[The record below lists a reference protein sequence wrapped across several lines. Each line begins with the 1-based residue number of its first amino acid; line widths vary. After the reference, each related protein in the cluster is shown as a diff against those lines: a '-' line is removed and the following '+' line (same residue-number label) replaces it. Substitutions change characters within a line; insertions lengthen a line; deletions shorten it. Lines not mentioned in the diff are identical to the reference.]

1 METILTIFW
10 KSAVLITLFY
20 FVYKGFLHKE
30 TYFKSIRYFL
40 LTGIIAAVILPFI
53 IIPIY
58 VETEFVQPAFEVIE
72 STFIKSTTSSY
83 STFNWAGIML
93 FSYFVV
99 AAYFIIRLG
108 IQLLSIG
115 VLIYKNKC
123 VKEGSY
129 YFVEIADEIT
139 PFSFFNFIVYNPDRF
154 SKTELDQILAHEKV
168 HANQQHSIDTIM
180 ANLLVAF
187 QWFNPFAWLYKKDIE
202 QNLEFIADKC
212 ALKVSKSQRS
222 YQQLLLKT
230 SIPNYQMALA
240 NNFYNSLLKKR
251 IIMLQSKKSNSK
263 SQWKIALI
271 LPLLIA
277 FLFAFNTKTIAQK
290 KEVKKVVVK
299 ETIEIYARM
308 ITKES
313 TKDELAEVSK
323 SFAEKGLDVKFSGVK
338 MDKNMITAIKI
349 EAKAKDGKASASYA
363 SNDNNGINPVKISY
377 DKENNNLSIG
387 SAEGTHMSALHSTDE
402 DHHKIIKHRIKGD
415 GKKMVFIHKDGDDAE
430 DEDVNIWVDEKGDTT
445 KIIKKKIMVKMGE
458 GDENED
464 IHEIIIDEDGDG
476 EKIEKEIVKIKVN
489 GSKGDGNRF
498 LTKTLNALDN
508 DDDTNTVTTYI
519 VNGKEMTKEEFKKM
533 DKDKIKT
540 IEIKKEVKKE
550 K

>member
-1 METILTIFW
+1 MEATLTFIW
-10 KSAVLITLFY
+10 KSAVLISLFY
-20 FVYKGFLHKE
+20 IVYKSFLHKE

-40 LTGIIAAVILPFI
+40 LAGIIAAVILPFI
-53 IIPIY
+53 IVPIY
-58 VETEFVQPAFEVIE
+58 VTTEFIQPDFQVME
-72 STFIKSTTSSY
+72 SLLMKNTVDSY
-83 STFNWAGIML
+83 STFNWMNVLL
-93 FSYFVV
+93 FSYFIG
-99 AAYFIIRLG
+99 AGYFLLRLC

-115 VLIYKNKC
+115 SLIYKNKY
-123 VKEGSY
+123 VKSDGY
-129 YFVEIADEIT
+129 YFVEIENDIS

-154 SKTELDQILAHEKV
+154 SKTELEQILAHEKI
-168 HANQQHSIDTIM
+168 HAMQHHSIDNIM

-187 QWFNPFAWLYKKDIE
+187 QWFNPIAWLYKKDIE
-202 QNLEFIADKC
+202 QNLEFIADEC
-212 ALKVSKSQRS
+212 ALKVSKSHRS

-271 LPLLIA
+271 LPLMMA
-277 FLFAFNTKTIAQK
+277 FVFTFNTKTIAQK
-290 KEVKKVVVK
+290 KEVKKEIVK
-299 ETIEIYARM
+299 ITTEVYARM

-313 TKDELAEVSK
+313 TKDDLAEVSK
-323 SFAEKGLDVKFSGVK
+323 SFAEKGLDVKFNGVK
-338 MDKNMITAIKI
+338 TDKNMITAIKI
-349 EAKAKDGKASASYA
+349 EAKANNGKASASYA
-363 SNDNNGINPVKISY
+363 ANDNNGINPVKISY

-387 SAEGTHMSALHSTDE
+387 SAEGTHMSELHFTDK
-402 DHHKIIKHRIKGD
+402 DHKIMKHRVKGD
-415 GKKMVFIHKDGDDAE
+415 GKKMVFIQKDGDDFE

-445 KIIKKKIMVKMGE
+445 KIIKKKIMVKMEEGE
-458 GDENED
+458 DNED

-476 EKIEKEIVKIKVN
+476 KKIKKEIIKIK
-489 GSKGDGNRF
+489 GSKGEGKGDF
-498 LTKTLNALDN
+498 IFIS
-508 DDDTNTVTTYI
+508 DDDEDDANTVTTYI

>member
-1 METILTIFW
+1 MEATLTFIW
-10 KSAVLITLFY
+10 KSAVLISLFY
-20 FVYKGFLHKE
+20 IVYKSFLHKE

-40 LTGIIAAVILPFI
+40 LAGIIAAVILPFI
-53 IIPIY
+53 IVPIY
-58 VETEFVQPAFEVIE
+58 VTTEFIQPDFQVME
-72 STFIKSTTSSY
+72 SLLMKNTVDSY
-83 STFNWAGIML
+83 STFNWMNVLL
-93 FSYFVV
+93 FSYFVG
-99 AAYFIIRLG
+99 AGYFLLRLC

-115 VLIYKNKC
+115 SLIYKNKY
-123 VKEGSY
+123 VKSGGY
-129 YFVEIADEIT
+129 CFVEIENDIS

-154 SKTELDQILAHEKV
+154 SKTELEQILAHEKI
-168 HANQQHSIDTIM
+168 HAMQHHSIDNIM

-187 QWFNPFAWLYKKDIE
+187 QWFNPIAWLYKKDIE
-202 QNLEFIADKC
+202 QNLEFIADEC
-212 ALKVSKSQRS
+212 ALKVSKSHRS

-271 LPLLIA
+271 LPLMMA
-277 FLFAFNTKTIAQK
+277 FVFTFNTKTIAQK
-290 KEVKKVVVK
+290 KEVKKEIVK
-299 ETIEIYARM
+299 ITTEVYARM

-313 TKDELAEVSK
+313 TKDDLAEVSK
-323 SFAEKGLDVKFSGVK
+323 SFAEKGLDVKFNGVK

-349 EAKAKDGKASASYA
+349 EAKANNGKASASYA
-363 SNDNNGINPVKISY
+363 ANDSKGINPVKISY

-387 SAEGTHMSALHSTDE
+387 SAEGTHMSELHFTDK
-402 DHHKIIKHRIKGD
+402 DHKIMKHRVKGD
-415 GKKMVFIHKDGDDAE
+415 GKKMVFIQKDGDDFE

-445 KIIKKKIMVKMGE
+445 KIIKKKIMVKMEEGE
-458 GDENED
+458 DNED

-476 EKIEKEIVKIKVN
+476 KKIKKEIIKIK
-489 GSKGDGNRF
+489 GSKGEGKGDF
-498 LTKTLNALDN
+498 IFIS
-508 DDDTNTVTTYI
+508 DDDEDDANTVTTYI

>member
-1 METILTIFW
+1 MEATLTFIW
-10 KSAVLITLFY
+10 KSAVLISLFY
-20 FVYKGFLHKE
+20 IVYKSFLHKE

-40 LTGIIAAVILPFI
+40 LAGIIAAVILPFI

-58 VETEFVQPAFEVIE
+58 VTTEFIQPDFQVME
-72 STFIKSTTSSY
+72 SLLMNNTVDSY
-83 STFNWAGIML
+83 STFNWMSVLL
-93 FSYFVV
+93 FSYFVG
-99 AAYFIIRLG
+99 AGYFLIRLI

-115 VLIYKNKC
+115 SLIYKNKY
-123 VKEGSY
+123 VKSDGY
-129 YFVEIADEIT
+129 YFVEIENDIS

-154 SKTELDQILAHEKV
+154 SKTELEQILAHEKI
-168 HANQQHSIDTIM
+168 HAMQHHSIDNIM

-187 QWFNPFAWLYKKDIE
+187 QWFNPIAWLYKKDIE
-202 QNLEFIADKC
+202 QNLEFIADEC
-212 ALKVSKSQRS
+212 ALKVSKSNRS

-230 SIPNYQMALA
+230 CIPNYQMALA

-263 SQWKIALI
+263 SQWKIAII

-277 FLFAFNTKTIAQK
+277 FVFTFNTKTIAQK
-290 KEVKKVVVK
+290 KVVKKEVVK
-299 ETIEIYARM
+299 ITTEVYARM

-313 TKDELAEVSK
+313 TKEDLDEVSK
-323 SFAEKGLDVKFSGVK
+323 SFAENGLDVKFNGVK
-338 MDKNMITAIKI
+338 MDKNMITNIKI
-349 EAKAKDGKASASYA
+349 EAKANNGKASASYA
-363 SNDNNGINPVKISY
+363 ANDSNGINPVKISY

-387 SAEGTHMSALHSTDE
+387 SAEGTHMSELHFSDK
-402 DHHKIIKHRIKGD
+402 DHKIMMHRMKGD
-415 GKKMVFIHKDGDDAE
+415 GKKMVFIHKDGEDVE

-458 GDENED
+458 GEDNED
-464 IHEIIIDEDGDG
+464 IQEIIIDENVDGK
-476 EKIEKEIVKIKVN
+476 KIKKEIIKIK
-489 GSKGDGNRF
+489 GSKGEGKDDF
-498 LTKTLNALDN
+498 IFIS
-508 DDDTNTVTTYI
+508 DDDEDDANTVTTYI
-519 VNGKEMTKEEFKKM
+519 VNGKEMTKEEFKKL

>member
-1 METILTIFW
+1 MEATLTFIW
-10 KSAVLITLFY
+10 KSAVLISIFY
-20 FVYKGFLHKE
+20 IVYKSFLHKE

-40 LTGIIAAVILPFI
+40 LAGIIAAVILPFI

-58 VETEFVQPAFEVIE
+58 VTTEFIQPDFQVME
-72 STFIKSTTSSY
+72 SLLMNNTVDSY
-83 STFNWAGIML
+83 STFNWMSVLL
-93 FSYFVV
+93 FSYFVG
-99 AAYFIIRLG
+99 AGYFLIRLI

-115 VLIYKNKC
+115 SLIYKNKY
-123 VKEGSY
+123 VKSDGY
-129 YFVEIADEIT
+129 YFVEIENDIS

-154 SKTELDQILAHEKV
+154 SKTELEQILAHEKI
-168 HANQQHSIDTIM
+168 HAMQHHSIDNIM

-187 QWFNPFAWLYKKDIE
+187 QWFNPIAWLYKKDIE
-202 QNLEFIADKC
+202 QNLEFIADEC
-212 ALKVSKSQRS
+212 ALKVSKSNRS

-230 SIPNYQMALA
+230 CIPNYQMALA

-263 SQWKIALI
+263 SQWKIAII

-277 FLFAFNTKTIAQK
+277 FVFTFNTKTIAQK
-290 KEVKKVVVK
+290 KVVKKEVVK
-299 ETIEIYARM
+299 ITTEVYARM

-313 TKDELAEVSK
+313 TKEDLDQVSK
-323 SFAEKGLDVKFSGVK
+323 SFAENGLDVKFNGVK
-338 MDKNMITAIKI
+338 MDKNMITNIKI
-349 EAKAKDGKASASYA
+349 EAKANNGKASASYA
-363 SNDNNGINPVKISY
+363 ANDSNGINPVKISY

-387 SAEGTHMSALHSTDE
+387 SAEGTHMSELHFSDK
-402 DHHKIIKHRIKGD
+402 DHKIMMHRMKGD
-415 GKKMVFIHKDGDDAE
+415 GKKMVFIHKDGEDVE

-458 GDENED
+458 GEDNED
-464 IHEIIIDEDGDG
+464 IQEIIIDENVDGK
-476 EKIEKEIVKIKVN
+476 KIKKEIIKIK
-489 GSKGDGNRF
+489 GSKGEGKDDF
-498 LTKTLNALDN
+498 IFIS
-508 DDDTNTVTTYI
+508 DDDEDDANTVTTYI
-519 VNGKEMTKEEFKKM
+519 VNGKEMTKEEFKKL

>member
-1 METILTIFW
+1 MEATLTFIW
-10 KSAVLITLFY
+10 KSAVLISIFY
-20 FVYKGFLHKE
+20 IVYKSFLHKE

-40 LTGIIAAVILPFI
+40 LAGIIAAVILPFI

-58 VETEFVQPAFEVIE
+58 VTTEFIQPDFQVME
-72 STFIKSTTSSY
+72 SLLMNNTVDSY
-83 STFNWAGIML
+83 STFNWMSVLL
-93 FSYFVV
+93 FSYFVG
-99 AAYFIIRLG
+99 AGYFLIRLI

-115 VLIYKNKC
+115 SLIYKNKY
-123 VKEGSY
+123 VKSDGY
-129 YFVEIADEIT
+129 YFVEIENDIS

-154 SKTELDQILAHEKV
+154 SKTELEQILAHEKI
-168 HANQQHSIDTIM
+168 HAMQHHSIDNIM

-187 QWFNPFAWLYKKDIE
+187 QWFNPIAWLYKKDIE
-202 QNLEFIADKC
+202 QNLEFIADEC
-212 ALKVSKSQRS
+212 ALKVSKSNRS

-230 SIPNYQMALA
+230 CIPNYQMALA

-263 SQWKIALI
+263 SQWKIAII

-277 FLFAFNTKTIAQK
+277 FVFTFNTKTIAQK
-290 KEVKKVVVK
+290 KVVKKEVVK
-299 ETIEIYARM
+299 ITTEVYARM

-313 TKDELAEVSK
+313 TKEDLDEVSK
-323 SFAEKGLDVKFSGVK
+323 SFAENGLDVKFNGVK
-338 MDKNMITAIKI
+338 MDKNLITNIKI
-349 EAKAKDGKASASYA
+349 EAKANNGKASASYA
-363 SNDNNGINPVKISY
+363 ANDSNGINPVKISY

-387 SAEGTHMSALHSTDE
+387 SAEGTHMSELHFSDK
-402 DHHKIIKHRIKGD
+402 DHKIMMHRMKGD
-415 GKKMVFIHKDGDDAE
+415 GKKMVFIHKDGEDVE

-458 GDENED
+458 GEDNED
-464 IHEIIIDEDGDG
+464 IQEIIIDENVDGK
-476 EKIEKEIVKIKVN
+476 KIKKEIIKIK
-489 GSKGDGNRF
+489 GSKGEGKDDF
-498 LTKTLNALDN
+498 IFIS
-508 DDDTNTVTTYI
+508 DDDEDDANTVTTYI
-519 VNGKEMTKEEFKKM
+519 VNGKEMTKEEFKKL

>member
-1 METILTIFW
+1 MEATLTFIW
-10 KSAVLITLFY
+10 KSAVLISLFY
-20 FVYKGFLHKE
+20 IVYKSFLHKE

-40 LTGIIAAVILPFI
+40 LAGIIAAVILPFI
-53 IIPIY
+53 IVPIY
-58 VETEFVQPAFEVIE
+58 VTTEFIQPDFQVME
-72 STFIKSTTSSY
+72 SLLMKNTVDSY
-83 STFNWAGIML
+83 STFNWMNVLL
-93 FSYFVV
+93 FSYFIG
-99 AAYFIIRLG
+99 AGYFLLRLC

-115 VLIYKNKC
+115 SLIYKNKY
-123 VKEGSY
+123 VKSDGY
-129 YFVEIADEIT
+129 YFVEIENDIS

-154 SKTELDQILAHEKV
+154 SKTELEQILAHEKI
-168 HANQQHSIDTIM
+168 HAMQHHSIDNIM

-187 QWFNPFAWLYKKDIE
+187 QWFNPIAWLYKKDIE
-202 QNLEFIADKC
+202 QNLEFIADEC
-212 ALKVSKSQRS
+212 ALKVSKSHRS

-271 LPLLIA
+271 LPLLMA
-277 FLFAFNTKTIAQK
+277 FVFTFNTKTIAQK
-290 KEVKKVVVK
+290 KVVKKEIVK
-299 ETIEIYARM
+299 ITTEVYARM

-313 TKDELAEVSK
+313 TKDDLAEVSK
-323 SFAEKGLDVKFSGVK
+323 SFAEKGLDVKFNGVK

-349 EAKAKDGKASASYA
+349 EAKANNGKASASYA
-363 SNDNNGINPVKISY
+363 ANDSKGINPVKISY

-387 SAEGTHMSALHSTDE
+387 SAEGTHMSELHFTDK
-402 DHHKIIKHRIKGD
+402 DHKIMKHRVKGD
-415 GKKMVFIHKDGDDAE
+415 GKKMVFIQKDGDDFE

-445 KIIKKKIMVKMGE
+445 KIIKKKIMVKMEEGE
-458 GDENED
+458 DNED

-476 EKIEKEIVKIKVN
+476 KKIKKEIIKIK
-489 GSKGDGNRF
+489 GSKGEGKGDF
-498 LTKTLNALDN
+498 IFIS
-508 DDDTNTVTTYI
+508 DDDEDDANTVTTYI

>member
-1 METILTIFW
+1 MEATLTFIW
-10 KSAVLITLFY
+10 KSAVLISLFY
-20 FVYKGFLHKE
+20 IVYKSFLHKE

-40 LTGIIAAVILPFI
+40 LAGIIAAVILPFI
-53 IIPIY
+53 IVPIY
-58 VETEFVQPAFEVIE
+58 VTTEFIQPDFQVME
-72 STFIKSTTSSY
+72 SLLMKNTVDSY
-83 STFNWAGIML
+83 STFNWMNVLL
-93 FSYFVV
+93 FSYFIG
-99 AAYFIIRLG
+99 AGYFLLRLC

-115 VLIYKNKC
+115 SLIYKNKY
-123 VKEGSY
+123 VKSDGY
-129 YFVEIADEIT
+129 YFVEIENDIS

-154 SKTELDQILAHEKV
+154 SKTELEQILAHEKI
-168 HANQQHSIDTIM
+168 HAMQHHSIDNIM

-187 QWFNPFAWLYKKDIE
+187 QWFNPIAWLYKKDIE
-202 QNLEFIADKC
+202 QNLEFIADEC
-212 ALKVSKSQRS
+212 ALKVSKSHRS

-271 LPLLIA
+271 LPLMMA
-277 FLFAFNTKTIAQK
+277 FVFTFNTKTIAQK
-290 KEVKKVVVK
+290 KEVKKEIVK
-299 ETIEIYARM
+299 ITTEVYARM

-313 TKDELAEVSK
+313 TKDDLAEVSK
-323 SFAEKGLDVKFSGVK
+323 SFAEKGLDVKFNGVK

-349 EAKAKDGKASASYA
+349 EAKANNGKASASYA
-363 SNDNNGINPVKISY
+363 ANDSKGINPVKISY

-387 SAEGTHMSALHSTDE
+387 SAEGTHMSELHFTDK
-402 DHHKIIKHRIKGD
+402 DHKIMKHRVKGD
-415 GKKMVFIHKDGDDAE
+415 GKKMVFIQKDGDDFE

-445 KIIKKKIMVKMGE
+445 KIIKKKIMVKMEEGE
-458 GDENED
+458 DNED
-464 IHEIIIDEDGDG
+464 IQEIIIDENVDGK
-476 EKIEKEIVKIKVN
+476 KIKKEIIKIK
-489 GSKGDGNRF
+489 GSKGEGKDDF
-498 LTKTLNALDN
+498 TIIS
-508 DDDTNTVTTYI
+508 DDDVDDPNTVTTYI

>member
-1 METILTIFW
+1 MEATLTFIW
-10 KSAVLITLFY
+10 KSAVLISLFY
-20 FVYKGFLHKE
+20 IVYKSFLHKE

-40 LTGIIAAVILPFI
+40 LAGIIAAVILPFI
-53 IIPIY
+53 IVPIY
-58 VETEFVQPAFEVIE
+58 VTTEFIQPDFQVME
-72 STFIKSTTSSY
+72 SLLMKNTVDSY
-83 STFNWAGIML
+83 STFNWMNVLL
-93 FSYFVV
+93 FSYFIG
-99 AAYFIIRLG
+99 AGYFLLRLC

-115 VLIYKNKC
+115 SLIYKNKY
-123 VKEGSY
+123 VKSDGY
-129 YFVEIADEIT
+129 YFVEIENDIS

-154 SKTELDQILAHEKV
+154 SKTELEQILAHEKI
-168 HANQQHSIDTIM
+168 HAMQHHSIDNIM

-187 QWFNPFAWLYKKDIE
+187 QWFNPIAWLYKKDIE
-202 QNLEFIADKC
+202 QNLEFIADEC
-212 ALKVSKSQRS
+212 ALKVSKSHRS

-271 LPLLIA
+271 LPLMMA
-277 FLFAFNTKTIAQK
+277 FVFTFNTKIIAQK
-290 KEVKKVVVK
+290 KEVKKEIVK
-299 ETIEIYARM
+299 ITTEVYARM

-313 TKDELAEVSK
+313 TKDDLAEVSK
-323 SFAEKGLDVKFSGVK
+323 SFAEKGLDVKFNGVK

-349 EAKAKDGKASASYA
+349 EAKANNGKASASYA
-363 SNDNNGINPVKISY
+363 ANDSKGINPVKISY

-387 SAEGTHMSALHSTDE
+387 SAEGTHMSELHFTDK
-402 DHHKIIKHRIKGD
+402 DHKIMKHRVKGD
-415 GKKMVFIHKDGDDAE
+415 GKKMVFIQKDGDDFE

-445 KIIKKKIMVKMGE
+445 KIIKKKIMVKMEEGE
-458 GDENED
+458 DNED

-476 EKIEKEIVKIKVN
+476 KKIKKEIIKIK
-489 GSKGDGNRF
+489 GSKGEGKGDF
-498 LTKTLNALDN
+498 IFIS
-508 DDDTNTVTTYI
+508 DDDEDDANTVTTYI

>member
-1 METILTIFW
+1 MEATLTFIW
-10 KSAVLITLFY
+10 KSAVLISLFY
-20 FVYKGFLHKE
+20 IVYKSFLHKE

-40 LTGIIAAVILPFI
+40 LAGIIAAVILPFI
-53 IIPIY
+53 IVPIY
-58 VETEFVQPAFEVIE
+58 VTTEFIQPDFQVME
-72 STFIKSTTSSY
+72 SLLMKNTVDSY
-83 STFNWAGIML
+83 STFNWMNVLL
-93 FSYFVV
+93 FSYFIG
-99 AAYFIIRLG
+99 AGYFLLRLC

-115 VLIYKNKC
+115 SLIYKNKY
-123 VKEGSY
+123 VKSDGY
-129 YFVEIADEIT
+129 YFVEIENDIS

-154 SKTELDQILAHEKV
+154 SKTELEQILAHEKI
-168 HANQQHSIDTIM
+168 HAMQHHSIDNIM

-187 QWFNPFAWLYKKDIE
+187 QWFNPIAWLYKKDIE
-202 QNLEFIADKC
+202 QNLEFIADEC
-212 ALKVSKSQRS
+212 ALKVSKSHRS

-271 LPLLIA
+271 LPLMMA
-277 FLFAFNTKTIAQK
+277 FVFTFNTKTIAQK
-290 KEVKKVVVK
+290 KEVKKEIVK
-299 ETIEIYARM
+299 ITTEVYARM

-313 TKDELAEVSK
+313 TKDDLAEVSK
-323 SFAEKGLDVKFSGVK
+323 SFAEKGLDVKFNGVK

-349 EAKAKDGKASASYA
+349 EAKANNGKASASYA
-363 SNDNNGINPVKISY
+363 ANDSKGINPVKISY

-387 SAEGTHMSALHSTDE
+387 SAEGTHMSELHFTDK
-402 DHHKIIKHRIKGD
+402 DHKIMKHRVKGD
-415 GKKMVFIHKDGDDAE
+415 GKKMVFIQKDGDDFE

-445 KIIKKKIMVKMGE
+445 KIIKKKIMVKMEEGE
-458 GDENED
+458 DNED

-476 EKIEKEIVKIKVN
+476 KKIKKEIIKIK
-489 GSKGDGNRF
+489 GSKGEGKGDF
-498 LTKTLNALDN
+498 IFIS
-508 DDDTNTVTTYI
+508 DDDEDDANTVTTYI

>member
-1 METILTIFW
+1 MEATLTFIW
-10 KSAVLITLFY
+10 KSAVLISLFY
-20 FVYKGFLHKE
+20 IVYKSFLHKE

-40 LTGIIAAVILPFI
+40 LAGIIAAVILPFI
-53 IIPIY
+53 IVPIY
-58 VETEFVQPAFEVIE
+58 VTTEFIQPDFQVME
-72 STFIKSTTSSY
+72 SLLMKNTVDSY
-83 STFNWAGIML
+83 STFNWMNVLL
-93 FSYFVV
+93 FSYFIG
-99 AAYFIIRLG
+99 AGYFLLRLC

-115 VLIYKNKC
+115 SLIYKNKY
-123 VKEGSY
+123 VKSDGY
-129 YFVEIADEIT
+129 YFVEIENDIS

-154 SKTELDQILAHEKV
+154 SKTELEQILAHEKI
-168 HANQQHSIDTIM
+168 HAMQHHSIDNIM

-187 QWFNPFAWLYKKDIE
+187 QWFNPIAWLYKKDIE
-202 QNLEFIADKC
+202 QNLEFIADEC
-212 ALKVSKSQRS
+212 ALKVSKSHRS

-271 LPLLIA
+271 LPLMMA
-277 FLFAFNTKTIAQK
+277 FVFTFNTKTIAQK
-290 KEVKKVVVK
+290 KEVKKEIVK
-299 ETIEIYARM
+299 ITTEVYARM

-313 TKDELAEVSK
+313 TKDDLAEVSK
-323 SFAEKGLDVKFSGVK
+323 SFAEKGLDVKFNGVK
-338 MDKNMITAIKI
+338 TDKNMITAIKI
-349 EAKAKDGKASASYA
+349 EAKANNGKASASYA
-363 SNDNNGINPVKISY
+363 ANDSKGINPVKISY

-387 SAEGTHMSALHSTDE
+387 SAEGTHMSELHFTDK
-402 DHHKIIKHRIKGD
+402 DHKIMKHRVKGD
-415 GKKMVFIHKDGDDAE
+415 GKKMVFIQKDGDDFE

-445 KIIKKKIMVKMGE
+445 KIIKKKIMVKMEEGE
-458 GDENED
+458 DNED

-476 EKIEKEIVKIKVN
+476 KKIKKEIIKIK
-489 GSKGDGNRF
+489 GSKGEGKGDF
-498 LTKTLNALDN
+498 IFIS
-508 DDDTNTVTTYI
+508 DDDEDDANTVTTYI